1 MKILLI
7 PALLL
12 GILLVSL
19 SYFSATYNWIWSDLF
34 VILGFIGYTL
44 IISVV
49 AYFLLCLLD
58 ERFDEL
64 SK

>member
-1 MKILLI
+1 MKILSLL
-7 PALLL
+7 AFLL
-12 GILLVSL
+12 GLLLVSL
-19 SYFSATYNWIWSDLF
+19 SYFSATHNWIWNEVF

-44 IISVV
+44 IISAI

-58 ERFDEL
+58 KRFDEL